1 MTNDAAADHP
11 DDVPAA
17 EPAGG
22 EGRTSRF
29 LWIGLGVAAIL
40 AALGL
45 WYASRPVPVPL
56 QGTVEAEEV
65 SVATKSFAR
74 VVSLSAE
81 EGDMVREGEILGEL
95 SSPAR
100 EMLVNQGEAA
110 VETASAL
117 DAIVNQGARPEDIAS
132 LRSISESTRAAANLA
147 AVTARRMNN
156 LFAQG
161 VISAQRRDEANAA
174 RIASAANAEA
184 AQSQYQRA
192 LAGRRQESK
201 AITAAQ
207 ERAAENRLQTA
218 RAAAR
223 EEQLIAPIS
232 GEISRRLAAPGEI
245 VGPAIPVFQIVDIA
259 HPYVI
264 LRVNETQYAGVKK
277 GKILRG
283 TVPALGN
290 RALPFRLTHIA
301 AQAGFTSE
309 QATRQSSGFDAR
321 SFEIRLEP
329 VDRASGLRPG
339 MSVLFEWPQ

>member
-1 MTNDAAADHP
+1 MTNDVAPDQAHDAPAEEAASGDPRA
-11 DDVPAA
+11 
-17 EPAGG
+17 
-22 EGRTSRF
+22 SRF

-45 WYASRPVPVPL
+45 WYASRPVAVPL

-65 SVATKSFAR
+65 SVATKAFAR
-74 VVSLSAE
+74 VVSLAAA
-81 EGDMVREGEILGEL
+81 EGDMVREGEVLGEL

-100 EMLVNQGEAA
+100 ELLVNQGEAA
-110 VETASAL
+110 LETASAL
-117 DAIVNQGARPEDIAS
+117 DAIINQGARPEDIAS
-132 LRSISESTRAAANLA
+132 LRSIAESTRAAANLA

-174 RIASAANAEA
+174 RIASAANADA
-184 AQSQYQRA
+184 AQAQYQRA

-201 AITAAQ
+201 EIAAAQ

-223 EEQLIAPIS
+223 EEQLIAPIT

-245 VGPAIPVFQIVDIA
+245 VGPAIPIYQIVDIA
-259 HPYVI
+259 HPYVV

-283 TVPALGN
+283 TVPALGD
-290 RALPFRLTHIA
+290 AELSFRLTNIS

-329 VDRASGLRPG
+329 VDPGSDLRPG